1 MKHLIIVLFT
11 FVYFNSFSQTFNGTL
26 IDGSLPE
33 FVSKMK
39 LKGFT
44 LKKQEGNT
52 AIMEGKDKKELY
64 IFSTPKS
71 KKVYRVAVYLPE
83 SSSWYN
89 LKSEYFRYKELLT
102 NINGAPI
109 NTYEFFSNPYYEG
122 DGYELQAVS
131 LEKVTYSSYWFKD
144 TENSNVAVTISKYS
158 QVQLIYENIKNTDIN
173 KAEKDE
179 MEMQLIN

>member
-1 MKHLIIVLFT
+1 MKHLIIGLFT
-11 FVYFNSFSQTFNGTL
+11 FIYFNSFSQTFNGTL
-26 IDGSLPE
+26 IDGTLPE

-44 LKKQEGNT
+44 LKKQEGNS
-52 AIMEGKDKKELY
+52 AVMEGNDKKELY

-71 KKVYRVAVYLPE
+71 KKVFRITVYLPE
-83 SSSWYN
+83 STSWYN

-102 NINGAPI
+102 NINGTPHT
-109 NTYEFFSNPYYEG
+109 NYEFFSNPYYEG

-144 TENSNVAVTISKYS
+144 DQNSNVSVTISKYA
-158 QVQLIYENIKNTDIN
+158 QVQLIYENIKNNDIN
-173 KAEKDE
+173 KNEKNE
-179 MEMQLIN
+179 IEMQLIN